1 MSLSEQ
7 CGLWDVPLKF
17 HRITHPYVHNAA
29 LCSILCR
36 EHQTLRQLE
45 NQAPEALILPAPRKV
60 QFLRNVRLQLK
71 KAVWA
76 AGATLMGSVLASP
89 QTLCLTPSECCSSP
103 ASATAMASWWKKRML
118 WTSWTGKLNRA
129 MLKCPSVLP
138 ELFFRTSRECGSVSV
153 SVCANPPEEPVQTQ
167 SLLWGR
173 LARLE
178 LLACK
183 EHFTG

>member
-1 MSLSEQ
+1 MQ
-7 CGLWDVPLKF
+7 
-17 HRITHPYVHNAA
+17 

-89 QTLCLTPSECCSSP
+89 QTLCLTPSECCLSP
-103 ASATAMASWWKKRML
+103 ASATATASWWKKRML

-129 MLKCPSVLP
+129 MSKCPSVLP
-138 ELFFRTSRECGSVSV
+138 ELFFRTSRECGCV

-183 EHFTG
+183 EHFTR